1 MIKLQP
7 FEYKDLRLEVI
18 DAENIVKIGTIFTF
32 QCRVTNTAEHAMKL
46 HVSLDTKVYP
56 DCPYTGSAEFVLD
69 VLQPGEMAEFPLTI
83 CPSKLGLI
91 KVSPLLLVDTL
102 RNEQYVISKVVE
114 VFVVD
119 ADYHQDG
126 TFLLNKLI
134 RYENPIDSLIQ
145 KQVQLQVV

>member
-1 MIKLQP
+1 MQP

-32 QCRVTNTAEHAMKL
+32 QCRVTNTAEHSMKL
-46 HVSLDTKVYP
+46 HVTLETKVSA
-56 DCPYTGSAEFVLD
+56 DCPYTGSADFVLD

-91 KVSPLLLVDTL
+91 KVSPLLIVDTIK
-102 RNEQYVISKVVE
+102 NEQYLMSKVVE

-119 ADYHQDG
+119 ADYYQDD

>member
-1 MIKLQP
+1 
-7 FEYKDLRLEVI
+7 
-18 DAENIVKIGTIFTF
+18 
-32 QCRVTNTAEHAMKL
+32 MKL
-46 HVSLDTKVYP
+46 HVKLDTKVFP
-56 DCPYTGSAEFVLD
+56 GCPYTGSADFELD
-69 VLQPGEMAEFPLTI
+69 TLQPGQLAEFPLTI

-91 KVSPLLLVDTL
+91 KVSPLVIVDTL
-102 RNEQYVISKVVE
+102 KNEQFIMTKVVE

-134 RYENPIDSLIQ
+134 RYENPIDSLMQ